1 MTNLLR
7 PNQID
12 EMRGERESLSAALQN
27 PHVQDKGTVVR
38 QLRKLEHQLETQTPR
53 PYQGKEIDAAV
64 VREKELREQLLVG
77 MPSQEEMR
85 KSPPGAVG
93 KHMDWEKRNKRKLM
107 EWKAIQLRLNHESK
121 DPDIANF
128 ERFRPTRS
136 TLNMDNAHIPG
147 QTYFMPSEA
156 YKENYDNVFGKP
168 EGPKEPKRPTISA
181 EERER
186 RRQRMLERHAARKAA
201 AAEPA
206 PEAPPKEE

>member
-1 MTNLLR
+1 MTTLLR

-12 EMRGERESLSAALQN
+12 EMTAERESLSAALHN
-27 PHVQDKGTVVR
+27 PHVQDKGSVVR

-53 PYQGKEIDAAV
+53 PFEGKEVDAAV
-64 VREKELREQLLVG
+64 AREKELREQLLVG

-93 KHMDWEKRNKRKLM
+93 KHMDWERRNKRKLM

-121 DPDIANF
+121 DPDVANF

-147 QTYFMPSEA
+147 HTYFMPSEA
-156 YKENYDNVFGKP
+156 YKENYDNIFRKP
-168 EGPKEPKRPTISA
+168 EEPKRPTISA

-186 RRQRMLERHAARKAA
+186 RRQRMLARHAARKAA